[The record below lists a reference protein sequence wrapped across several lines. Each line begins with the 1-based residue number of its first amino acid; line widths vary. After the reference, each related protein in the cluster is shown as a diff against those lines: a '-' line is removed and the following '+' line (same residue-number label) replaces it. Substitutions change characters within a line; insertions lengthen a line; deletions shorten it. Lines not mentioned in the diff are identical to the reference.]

1 MLGKR
6 DGGADPLAA
15 PLGDLSQL
23 RVSVTRFDRDRG
35 QLELSVG
42 LPQEKYLWN
51 PDIHPVPISKRN
63 WGPLTY
69 FLLWVSMAFIVPSWT
84 LASVGMA
91 MGLTPLQ
98 SILLVFAGNAIVL
111 VPMII
116 QSHGGARYGLAE
128 PQLTRTRWGIYGAVF
143 PSWVRAVIGAGWW
156 GIESYIITEAATALY
171 AIATGKVAVVAYTA
185 AHYADYP
192 FVLAKDF
199 PTIFWGTFAIVVIAQ
214 VVVFYFSPVLK
225 SQPALRWLARVGGPI
240 VLVAFVALWAYF
252 MAKAGW
258 SVDLALLAH
267 GARPSL
273 LGALAF
279 LNANIAFWATMAL
292 TMPDYTRFAR
302 SQAAQAY
309 GQATMP
315 FLMLTVAV
323 LAVMTTAA
331 SAKLY
336 GAAIWDPIVLATLH
350 MAEPLAVF
358 VLLSIMLATFM
369 VNAFANAVGPAYDI
383 ANTFPK
389 YLTWFRGSLAV
400 VAISIAL
407 GAWSYYGNAYSY
419 LYNWLL
425 TYGGL
430 LGSIE
435 GVIIF
440 DYAVIRRFKFDLL
453 DVFLSRG
460 RFRYWHGI
468 NPAALVTFAVVTFV
482 IYAPIPFHQVFFANS
497 WLLSFALSG
506 AIYLPLMAYWVIPKY
521 QPELR
526 GSLLTGFVSPETEAV
541 FGGGAI
547 VNPVTPPRL
556 PAGL

>member
-1 MLGKR
+1 MEGNR
-6 DGGADPLAA
+6 DGGADPLAV

-23 RVSVTRFDRDRG
+23 RVSAVRFDRDRG
-35 QLELSVG
+35 QLELAVN

-51 PDIHPVPISKRN
+51 PDIHPVPISRRT

-69 FLLWVSMAFIVPSWT
+69 FLLWVSMVFIVPSWT
-84 LASVGMA
+84 LASVGIA
-91 MGLTPLQ
+91 LGLTPLQ
-98 SILLVFAGNAIVL
+98 SIALVFAGNLIVL
-111 VPMII
+111 APMII

-128 PQLTRTRWGIYGAVF
+128 PQLTRTRWGVYGAVF

-171 AIATGKVAVVAYTA
+171 AIGSGKVSIVAYTV
-185 AHYADYP
+185 AHYTDYP

-199 PTIFWGTFAIVVIAQ
+199 PLIFWGTFALVVLAQ
-214 VVVFYFSPVLK
+214 VAVFYFSPVLK

-240 VLVAFVALWAYF
+240 VLTAFIMLWAYF
-252 MAKAGW
+252 MSKAGW
-258 SVDLALLAH
+258 SVDLNYLA
-267 GARPSL
+267 GQARPSL
-273 LGALAF
+273 MGAIAF

-315 FLMLTVAV
+315 FLMLLVAI
-323 LAVMTTAA
+323 LSVMTTAA

-336 GAAIWDPIVLATLH
+336 GTAMWDPIVLATLH
-350 MAEPLAVF
+350 MSAPLAVI

-369 VNAFANAVGPAYDI
+369 VNAFANSVGPAYDI
-383 ANTFPK
+383 ANTFPR
-389 YLTWFRGSLAV
+389 YLSWFRGSLVV

-419 LYNWLL
+419 LYSWLL

-435 GVIIF
+435 GIIIF
-440 DYAVIRRFKFDLL
+440 DYAVIRRFKLDLL
-453 DVFLSRG
+453 DVFLSHG
-460 RFRYWHGI
+460 RFRYWHGV
-468 NPAALVTFAVVTFV
+468 NPAALITFALVSFV
-482 IYAPIPFHQVFFANS
+482 LYAPIPLHQLFFDSS

-506 AIYLPLMAYWVIPKY
+506 VIYVPLMTFWIMPRY

-526 GSLLTGFVSPETEAV
+526 GGLTRGFVSPETASV
-541 FGGGAI
+541 F
-547 VNPVTPPRL
+547 
-556 PAGL
+556 